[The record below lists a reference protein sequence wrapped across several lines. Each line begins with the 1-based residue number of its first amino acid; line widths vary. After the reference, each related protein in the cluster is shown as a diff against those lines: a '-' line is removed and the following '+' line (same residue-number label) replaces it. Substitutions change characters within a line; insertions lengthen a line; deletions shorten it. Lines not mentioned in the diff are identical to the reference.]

1 MYRLI
6 NRREIRRGRKM
17 RFWRRRLSDLSRPR
31 LCIFR
36 SSRHIQVQL
45 IDDNRGLVLASASS
59 METPLRGLRLNGK
72 DMAAKVGA
80 LVAERAKKVNVEA
93 VVFDRNGFNYHG
105 RVQILADSARDAG
118 LKF

>member
-1 MYRLI
+1 
-6 NRREIRRGRKM
+6 
-17 RFWRRRLSDLSRPR
+17 
-31 LCIFR
+31 
-36 SSRHIQVQL
+36 L

-59 METPLRGLRLNGK
+59 MEAPLRALTLNGK

-80 LVAERAKKVNVEA
+80 LVAERAKKLKVEA

-105 RVQILADSARDAG
+105 RVQILADSARASG